1 MHFSIDLNCDMG
13 EGMDNDAL
21 IMPFISSAN
30 IACGYHA
37 GDEFTM
43 QQTIELAL
51 QHNVVIGAHPSFPD
65 KKNFGR
71 INMNFH
77 PDQVEEMIK
86 IQLATLSNIAAKN
99 NASLHH
105 VKPHGAL
112 YNMAAK
118 DDLLA
123 SAICKAVFATDRSLW
138 IYGLSGS
145 KLIEKAQSMNL
156 NTCQEAF
163 ADRYYQ
169 IDGSLT
175 PRSQPNALIE
185 NEGAAIEQV
194 LQIILQ
200 KKVTTIR
207 WDTIPMIADTI
218 CIHGDGKQAVEFT
231 RNIHKVLC
239 ENSISITPKNET
251 KK

>member
-1 MHFSIDLNCDMG
+1 
-13 EGMDNDAL
+13 
-21 IMPFISSAN
+21 
-30 IACGYHA
+30 
-37 GDEFTM
+37 
-43 QQTIELAL
+43 
-51 QHNVVIGAHPSFPD
+51 
-65 KKNFGR
+65 
-71 INMNFH
+71 
-77 PDQVEEMIK
+77 
-86 IQLATLSNIAAKN
+86 
-99 NASLHH
+99 
-105 VKPHGAL
+105 
-112 YNMAAK
+112 
-118 DDLLA
+118 
-123 SAICKAVFATDRSLW
+123 
-138 IYGLSGS
+138 
-145 KLIEKAQSMNL
+145 MNL

-200 KKVTTIR
+200 KKVTTIQG
-207 WDTIPMIADTI
+207 DTIPMIADTI